1 MEIGFAKVNITP
13 PILTCSNGGFYD
25 DPKALHLGVHDELY
39 ARAIV
44 FQEGNQMAAI
54 VSADLINLP
63 RHTVESIKE
72 MIGKHTGLAGES
84 IILHATHQHSGP
96 FSYRKKE
103 GIRNDAYWTVTEQ
116 KIVGVVYSA
125 LQDMQPCLIGAGSTD
140 LDMSLNR
147 RILQEDGTV
156 LYLPHHPGLTPNQ
169 VVDQEVGVVSFR
181 KLDKRPLVTLINYS
195 CHPLT
200 IGFVPR
206 MISADFPGAVV
217 REVENRLF
225 GSAVYTGG
233 ACGNIHPKKHCEG
246 FEAMDELGRA
256 IADRAIEVLPFIQ
269 TGKGGEPRTLYR
281 EVDLELNPDKMDG
294 NEDIAEYREGRTY
307 RFGIT
312 VIALNEIAFVAI
324 PCEYFVEFQLE
335 IKKQSP
341 FAHTYLLTTSNGYA
355 GYVPDRKAYDQ
366 GGYEVNS
373 TKFMPGSGEMIQ
385 ENILQALR
393 ELAGDRAGAKE

>member
-1 MEIGFAKVNITP
+1 MDIGFSKVNITP

-25 DPKALHLGVHDELY
+25 DPKAFHKGVHDELY

-44 FQEGNQMAAI
+44 LREDSQVAAI

-63 RHTVESIKE
+63 RLTVDSIKE
-72 MIGKHTGLAGES
+72 MIGTYTGIPGEH

-96 FSYRKKE
+96 FSYRTKE

-116 KIVGVVYSA
+116 KIAGAVYSA
-125 LQDMQPCLIGAGSTD
+125 LQDMQECLVGAGSSE

-147 RILQEDGTV
+147 RILQEDGSV
-156 LYLPHHPGLTPNQ
+156 LYLPHHPGLTSNQ
-169 VVDQEVGVVSFR
+169 VVDKEAGVVSFR
-181 KLDKRPLVTLINYS
+181 KPDKRPLVTLVNYS

-200 IGFVPR
+200 VGFVPG
-206 MISADFPGAVV
+206 MISADFPGAAV
-217 REVENRLF
+217 REIEDRLF

-256 IADRAIEVLPFIQ
+256 LADKALDIMPFIQ
-269 TGKGGEPRTLYR
+269 TGRGENLRTLQK
-281 EVDLELNPDKMDG
+281 EVELELNPKNMDD
-294 NEDIAEYREGRTY
+294 NEDIQALRDGTSY

-312 VIALNEIAFVAI
+312 FIAMNDIVFVGL

-335 IKKQSP
+335 IREQSP
-341 FAHTYLLTTSNGYA
+341 FAHTFLLTTSNGYA

-373 TKFMPGSGEMIQ
+373 TKFVAGSGELIRDS
-385 ENILQALR
+385 ILQGLQ
-393 ELAGDRAGAKE
+393 ELAGD